1 MNVSKRRTWL
11 PVAVM
16 VLAGLAGSAIAQPT
30 SQQARPAAGTQAK
43 PAPAQP
49 APPPQSPLPP
59 DYVIG
64 TDDVL
69 TVTFRHEKDMT
80 SDVTVRP
87 DGKITLPLL
96 DDIVAG
102 GLTPTQLRD
111 RVTEAARRYIEDPA
125 VTVTVKTVNSR
136 RVYITGQVTKAGSYP
151 LGERMTV
158 MQLISTA
165 GGLTDFAKRKKIIIL
180 RDPGTRPGAKP
191 LTFLFNYDDV
201 LNLRNLSTNIDLRP
215 GDTVI
220 VP

>member
-1 MNVSKRRTWL
+1 MNEPRHRKWL
-11 PVAVM
+11 PVAALALVGL
-16 VLAGLAGSAIAQPT
+16 VGSAGLNGAG
-30 SQQARPAAGTQAK
+30 QQAPPASRPPTQAPRV
-43 PAPAQP
+43 PA
-49 APPPQSPLPP
+49 PQSPLPP

-96 DDIVAG
+96 DDIMAS

-111 RVTEAARRYIEDPA
+111 RVTEAAKRILEEPA
-125 VTVTVKTVNSR
+125 VTVVVKQVNSR
-136 RVYITGQVTKAGSYP
+136 KVFITGQVNKPGSYSI
-151 LGERMTV
+151 GEHMTV

-165 GGLTDFAKRKKIIIL
+165 GGLTDYAKKKKIIVL
-180 RDPGTRPGAKP
+180 REAGARPGARP
-191 LTFLFNYDDV
+191 LTYRFNYDDV
-201 LNLRNLSTNIDLRP
+201 LNLRNLGSNIDLRP

>member
-1 MNVSKRRTWL
+1 MNEPRHRKWL
-11 PVAVM
+11 PVAAL
-16 VLAGLAGSAIAQPT
+16 VLVGLVGGAGLMATG
-30 SQQARPAAGTQAK
+30 QQASPASRTPAQAPRV
-43 PAPAQP
+43 PAPQA
-49 APPPQSPLPP
+49 PLPP

-87 DGKITLPLL
+87 DGKITIPLL
-96 DDIVAG
+96 DDIVAS

-111 RVTEAARRYIEDPA
+111 RITEAAKRILEEPA
-125 VTVTVKTVNSR
+125 VTVVVKQVNSR
-136 RVYITGQVTKAGSYP
+136 KVFITGQVNKPGSYA
-151 LGERMTV
+151 LGEHMTV

-165 GGLTDFAKRKKIIIL
+165 GGLTDFAKKKKIIVL
-180 RDPGTRPGAKP
+180 REPGARPGARP
-191 LTFLFNYDDV
+191 LTYRFNYDDV
-201 LNLRNLSTNIDLRP
+201 LNLRNLSSNIDLRP